1 MESLKHNSRILP
13 IIQAILAALL
23 FGASAP
29 FAKILLG
36 DVEPVTLA
44 ALLYL
49 GSGLAL
55 LLLFLARRLFARRS
69 HNEAGLEKTDIKWLA
84 GAVIAGGVAAPILQ
98 MFGLRGTPGS
108 TASLLLNFETVATTL
123 IAALVFKE
131 HIGRHAW
138 RAILL
143 ITLASILLSLNL
155 KGGWGISFG
164 ALAVLGACALWGV
177 DNNFT
182 RNISGKDPQTIVM
195 VKGLAAGAFS
205 LTLALLLG
213 NSLPNAVTT
222 LKALLLGSL
231 SYGLSII
238 LFIRAMR
245 GLGAARTSALF
256 ATAPLAGIL
265 FSFIFLRETPS
276 IMLLAAFPLM
286 VLGMVYLLTEDHSHT
301 HIHPALVHAHTHS
314 HDDGHHG
321 HDHEGAADPSK
332 CHSHQH
338 EHEETSHDHEHM
350 PDIDHRHTHD
360 D

>member
-1 MESLKHNSRILP
+1 MNPSNRSRILP
-13 IIQAILAALL
+13 ILQAVLAALL

-44 ALLYL
+44 GLLYL

-55 LLLFLARRLFARRS
+55 LLLYVGRRAMRRAARAEARLQQP
-69 HNEAGLEKTDIKWLA
+69 DIKWLA
-84 GAVIAGGVAAPILQ
+84 GAVLAGGVAAPILQ

-108 TASLLLNFETVATTL
+108 TTSLLLNFESVATTL

-131 HIGRHAW
+131 QVGKRAW

-143 ITLASILLSLNL
+143 ITLASILLSLDL
-155 KGGWGISFG
+155 KSGWGISLG
-164 ALAVLGACALWGV
+164 ALGVLGACVLWGV

-182 RNISGKDPQTIVM
+182 RNISGKDPQIIVM
-195 VKGLAAGAFS
+195 VKGLAAGVFS

-213 NSLPNAVTT
+213 NSLPGAVTT

-256 ATAPLAGIL
+256 ATSPLAGIL
-265 FSFIFLRETPS
+265 LSFIFLRETPS
-276 IMLLAAFPLM
+276 LMLLAALPLM
-286 VLGMVYLLTEDHSHT
+286 ALGTVALLTEEHRHA
-301 HIHPALVHAHTHS
+301 HLHPALIHEHAHR
-314 HDDGHHG
+314 HDDGHH
-321 HDHEGAADPSK
+321 DHEHEGWVDPSK
-332 CHSHQH
+332 RHSHVH
-338 EHEETSHDHEHM
+338 EHAEMTHDHEHM
-350 PDIDHRHTHD
+350 PDIDHRHEHAK
-360 D
+360 

>member
-1 MESLKHNSRILP
+1 MIPTNRSRVLP

-29 FAKILLG
+29 FAKMLLG

-44 ALLYL
+44 GLLYL

-55 LLLFLARRLFARRS
+55 LLLYAGRRLLSRQPQTEARLKRP
-69 HNEAGLEKTDIKWLA
+69 DIKWLA
-84 GAVIAGGVAAPILQ
+84 GAVLAGGVAAPILQ

-131 HIGRHAW
+131 HIGKRAW

-155 KGGWGISFG
+155 KGGWGISLG
-164 ALAVLGACALWGV
+164 ALGVLGACVLWGV

-213 NSLPNAVTT
+213 NSLPNVGTT

-256 ATAPLAGIL
+256 AISPLAGIL
-265 FSFIFLRETPS
+265 LSFIFLRETPS
-276 IMLLAAFPLM
+276 IMLLAALPLM
-286 VLGMVYLLTEDHSHT
+286 ALGTVALLTEEHH
-301 HIHPALVHAHTHS
+301 HAHLHPALIHEHAHR
-314 HDDGHHG
+314 HDDGHH
-321 HDHEGAADPSK
+321 DHEHENEVDPSK
-332 CHSHQH
+332 RHSHVH
-338 EHEETSHDHEHM
+338 EHTEMTHDHEHM
-350 PDIDHRHTHD
+350 PDINHRHEHGK
-360 D
+360 

>member
-1 MESLKHNSRILP
+1 MESSHCSSRILP

-36 DVEPVTLA
+36 EVEPVTLA
-44 ALLYL
+44 GLLYL

-55 LLLFLARRLFARRS
+55 LLLFLVRRLFVRQF
-69 HNEAGLEKTDIKWLA
+69 HNEAGLEKSDFKWLV
-84 GAVIAGGVAAPILQ
+84 GAVLAGGVAAPIMQL
-98 MFGLRGTPGS
+98 FGLRGTPGS

-123 IAALVFKE
+123 IAALVFRE
-131 HIGRHAW
+131 HISKRAW

-155 KGGWGISFG
+155 TGGWGISLG
-164 ALAVLGACALWGV
+164 ALGVLGACILWGV

-205 LTLALLLG
+205 LTLAMLLG
-213 NSLPNAVTT
+213 NSLPGVGII

-256 ATAPLAGIL
+256 ATAPLAGIF
-265 FSFIFLRETPS
+265 FSFIFLSETPS
-276 IMLLAAFPLM
+276 IMLLVAFPLM
-286 VLGMVYLLTEDHSHT
+286 ALGMVFLLTEEHRHA
-301 HIHPALVHAHTHS
+301 HLHPALIHEHAHR
-314 HDDGHHG
+314 HDDGHHD
-321 HDHEGAADPSK
+321 HDHEDAADRVK
-332 CHSHQH
+332 HHSHLH
-338 EHEETSHDHEHM
+338 EHQETSHDHEHM
-350 PDIDHRHTHD
+350 PDIDHRHEHAK
-360 D
+360 